1 MLIFAKDI
9 CIRDHAHSLEKED
22 PELMKY
28 MVYQR
33 NLFPYTIVR
42 AGLDLAYKEIDDMLD
57 YVDAG
62 NKPPPGSQ
70 RQNYP
75 ADVPGWF
82 KERFPWTAAFTSMAD
97 MHNLMVNM
105 IKCMDSFRTHED
117 CVVWHW
123 MVAYDAVHNVV
134 NVYNGLLKESPE
146 NAGDLKLSKDIAV
159 DFEDFIN
166 NYWPNLHFMLL
177 SKPDYPHT
185 RLIAENGKIEDA
197 IQQRTPPGDSPIL
210 ALEGIANSFDIDES
224 VLSLLRHDA
233 IESQNLA
240 PATNAN
246 GAKIFDR
253 LYEIIPN
260 GSPFAGIAVV
270 DAEYSMN
277 LKIASLP
284 DIVEN

>member
-1 MLIFAKDI
+1 MLIFSKDI
-9 CIRDHAHSLEKED
+9 YKRDHVHSLEKDD

-28 MVYQR
+28 MEYQR

-42 AGLDLAYKEIDDMLD
+42 AGLDLAYKEIDDMLN

-70 RQNYP
+70 RQDYP
-75 ADVPGWF
+75 EDVSGWY
-82 KERFPWTAAFTSMAD
+82 KTRFPWTSAFTSMED

-105 IKCMDSFRTHED
+105 IKCMDSFRTHEN
-117 CVVWHW
+117 CVAWHW

-146 NAGDLKLSKDIAV
+146 NARDLKLSRDIEV

-166 NYWPNLHFMLL
+166 NYWPNLQFMLL

-185 RLIAENGKIEDA
+185 RLIEKNNKIEEA
-197 IQQRTPPGDSPIL
+197 IQQRTPPENSPIP
-210 ALEGIANSFDIDES
+210 ALEGIADSFEIDQS

-233 IESQNLA
+233 IESQTLA
-240 PATNAN
+240 PITNSN
-246 GAKIFDR
+246 GPRVYDS
-253 LYEIIPN
+253 LYEIIPD
-260 GSPFAGIAVV
+260 GSPYAGITVV

-277 LKIASLP
+277 FKTVSLP
-284 DIVEN
+284 FINES